1 MKWFKKIHT
10 EQQEA
15 PTYMQFLKQVELCS
29 KEVQDEYYEILK
41 HQPRPD
47 TLCGKKVPVNLNGLT
62 YGQLDDLRD
71 ASSQKNDIE
80 LAIALTRA
88 VFEEELNLFDEDV
101 NKVFGFVLFCTSELK
116 RINELFLQ
124 LKPHYTSEE
133 KAAGV
138 EKLDFGSFGVLDWY
152 AKRMGIINQNDVRS
166 VAWVRIFQ
174 CMKNDHLQQQFE
186 RRLHDVYMR
195 KSDRETRKR

>member
-1 MKWFKKIHT
+1 MRWFKKRHI

-29 KEVQDEYYEILK
+29 KEVQEEYFEILK

-47 TLCGKKVPVNLNGLT
+47 TLCGKEVPVNLNGLS

-71 ASSQKNDIE
+71 ASTQKNDIE
-80 LAIALTRA
+80 LAIALTKA

-116 RINELFLQ
+116 RINELFQQ

-195 KSDRETRKR
+195 KSDTRLHKR

>member
-1 MKWFKKIHT
+1 MKWFKRKHK
-10 EQQEA
+10 EEMAA
-15 PTYMQFLKQVELCS
+15 PTYMQYLKQIDLCS
-29 KEVQDEYYEILK
+29 KEVQEEYFDILK

-47 TLCGKKVPVNLNGLT
+47 TLCGRKVPVNLNCLS

-71 ASSQKNDIE
+71 ASSKKNDIE
-80 LAIALTRA
+80 LAIALTKA

-101 NKVFGFVLFCTSELK
+101 NKVFGFVLFCTAELK

-124 LKPHYTSEE
+124 LKPSYTSEE

-152 AKRMGIINQNDVRS
+152 AKRMGITNQNDVRS

-186 RRLHDVYMR
+186 RKLHDVYMR
-195 KSDRETRKR
+195 KSNTGTRKR